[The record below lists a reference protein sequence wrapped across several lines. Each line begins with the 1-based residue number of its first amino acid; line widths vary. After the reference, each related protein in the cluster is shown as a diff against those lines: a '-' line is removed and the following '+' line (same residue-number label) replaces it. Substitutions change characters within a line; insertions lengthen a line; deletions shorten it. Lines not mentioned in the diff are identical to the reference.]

1 MEKHQIDLK
10 LKIKN
15 MEEAKEEINEYIKL
29 LKKADE
35 LANRIANRE
44 FEISIAED
52 E

>member
-1 MEKHQIDLK
+1 MEKQTIDLK

-29 LKKADE
+29 LEKADE

-44 FEISIAED
+44 FEISLED
-52 E
+52 NE